1 MKTPIMKYVLIAIAA
16 IVFPA
21 LIFFCIRGYS
31 NAINSL
37 PPKIIV
43 SNKIEAIQ
51 KTHGRRYV
59 EVLGTGSMF
68 PYIARAQAGEDPT
81 KTIVAIAVF
90 DSKKT
95 YKDIRVGD
103 LVNYRMPQQTKF
115 NSILHQAVEKD
126 SAGWI
131 MSGIGNSYSE
141 NLLRVTSDN
150 FIGVTEQVYVWPPY
164 DK

>member
-1 MKTPIMKYVLIAIAA
+1 MKQPLFKYILGGLVVIL
-16 IVFPA
+16 FSF
-21 LIFFCIRGYS
+21 LIFCTFRNYNGLLR
-31 NAINSL
+31 SL
-37 PPKIIV
+37 PEKIPV
-43 SNKIEAIQ
+43 ANKEEALK
-51 KTHGRRYV
+51 KTQGRRYV
-59 EVLGTGSMF
+59 EILGTGSMV

-95 YKDIRVGD
+95 YKDIKLGD

-126 SAGWI
+126 SDGWI